1 MSWPM
6 HRVTKFQAV
15 MKRINKA
22 KASDIMVLIMDLKA
36 LKIVNPLAVSIAI
49 RHIIS
54 RRRQTLL
61 SVLAVALA
69 VGISVIFTSLVNG
82 QQQILTG
89 LVEEKLPHVT
99 VEPKQGDD
107 FIHLYK
113 SLLDRIASLPGIKS
127 YAASLS
133 TAATLSR
140 KDKTKNALLKGSN
153 PIDIDKIYKIDD
165 SMIQGDFGSI
175 QQARNAVIGQTLAAS
190 LDLKLGDKV
199 AATFPRAHGTE
210 LTVTGIFNTGTPL
223 DDLVVFVSM
232 DTARNFR
239 DEGDVI
245 NAVEI
250 SLQDISQA
258 QSLAGL
264 ISTWGYNA
272 MSWQEKNPEIM
283 QAINIGGFWTRFS
296 VLLFMVVA
304 FFGVASIMNL
314 LVVEKTGEIGMLMAM
329 GARISDIRDIFL
341 VESALLGLIGA
352 AVGSALGLAGV
363 LILGKVP
370 FEIAAGGR
378 DITTLPL
385 ILNPWDIIFLI
396 FFVVALSI
404 VAALYPAR
412 NASRID
418 PVIALRGG

>member
-1 MSWPM
+1 M
-6 HRVTKFQAV
+6 HRVTKFSV
-15 MKRINKA
+15 EMKRINKA
-22 KASDIMVLIMDLKA
+22 KALDIMVLIMDLKTP
-36 LKIVNPLAVSIAI
+36 KIINPLAVSIAI

-69 VGISVIFTSLVNG
+69 VSISVIFTSLVNG

-140 KDKTKNALLKGSN
+140 KDKTKNALLKGAN
-153 PIDIDKIYKIDD
+153 PLDIDKIYKIAG
-165 SMIQGDFGSI
+165 SMVQGDFGSI
-175 QQARNAVIGQTLAAS
+175 QQARNAVIGETLAES

-199 AATFPRAHGTE
+199 VATFPRTRGTE

-250 SLQDISQA
+250 SLLDIRQA

-272 MSWQEKNPEIM
+272 ISWQEKNPEIM

-314 LVVEKTGEIGMLMAM
+314 LVVEKTREIGMLMAM
-329 GARISDIRDIFL
+329 GARRSDIRDIFL

-378 DITTLPL
+378 EITTLPL
-385 ILNPWDIIFLI
+385 ILNPWDIFLLI

>member
-1 MSWPM
+1 
-6 HRVTKFQAV
+6 

-22 KASDIMVLIMDLKA
+22 KASGIMVLIMDLKA

-69 VGISVIFTSLVNG
+69 VSISVIFTSLVNG

-113 SLLDRIASLPGIKS
+113 SLLDRIASLGGIKS

-175 QQARNAVIGQTLAAS
+175 QQARNAVIGQTLAES
-190 LDLKLGDKV
+190 LDLKLGAKV
-199 AATFPRAHGTE
+199 VATFPRARGTE

-223 DDLVVFVSM
+223 DDLVVFVSLE
-232 DTARNFR
+232 TARNFR

-250 SLQDISQA
+250 SLKDISQA
-258 QSLAGL
+258 QSLASL

-272 MSWQEKNPEIM
+272 MSWQDKNPEIM

-314 LVVEKTGEIGMLMAM
+314 LVVEKTKEIGMLMAM
-329 GARISDIRDIFL
+329 GARISDIRNIFL

-385 ILNPWDIIFLI
+385 ILNPWDIILLI

-404 VAALYPAR
+404 VAAFYPAR

>member
-1 MSWPM
+1 M
-6 HRVTKFQAV
+6 
-15 MKRINKA
+15 
-22 KASDIMVLIMDLKA
+22 
-36 LKIVNPLAVSIAI
+36 AVSIAI

-69 VGISVIFTSLVNG
+69 VSISVIFTSLVNG

-89 LVEEKLPHVT
+89 LVEEKLPHIT

-153 PIDIDKIYKIDD
+153 PIDIDRIYKIGDA
-165 SMIQGDFGSI
+165 MTQGDFGSI
-175 QQARNAVIGQTLAAS
+175 QQARNAVIGQTLAES

-199 AATFPRAHGTE
+199 VATFPRSRGAE

-239 DEGDVI
+239 DVGDVI

-250 SLQDISQA
+250 SLLDIRQA

-272 MSWQEKNPEIM
+272 ISWQEKNPEIM

-314 LVVEKTGEIGMLMAM
+314 LVVEKTREIGMLMAM
-329 GARISDIRDIFL
+329 GARRSDIRDIFL

-378 DITTLPL
+378 QITTLPL
-385 ILNPWDIIFLI
+385 ILNPWDIFLLI

>member
-1 MSWPM
+1 MLKMNLQRFLATPD
-6 HRVTKFQAV
+6 KG
-15 MKRINKA
+15 IP
-22 KASDIMVLIMDLKA
+22 IMDLKTHT
-36 LKIVNPLAVSIAI
+36 IVNPLAVSIAI

-69 VGISVIFTSLVNG
+69 VSISVIFTSLVNG

-89 LVEEKLPHVT
+89 LVEEKLPHIT

-127 YAASLS
+127 SAASLS

-153 PIDIDKIYKIDD
+153 PIDIDRIYKIDD
-165 SMIQGDFGSI
+165 AMIQGDFGSI
-175 QQARNAVIGQTLAAS
+175 QQARNAVIGQTLAES

-199 AATFPRAHGTE
+199 VATFPRARGTE
-210 LTVTGIFNTGTPL
+210 LTVTGVFNTGTPL
-223 DDLVVFVSM
+223 DDLAVFVSM

-250 SLQDISQA
+250 SLQDILQA
-258 QSLAGL
+258 QSLAAL

-283 QAINIGGFWTRFS
+283 RAINIGGFWTRFS

-314 LVVEKTGEIGMLMAM
+314 LVVEKTREIGMLMAM
-329 GARISDIRDIFL
+329 GARRSDIRDIFL

-385 ILNPWDIIFLI
+385 ILNPWDIFLLI

-404 VAALYPAR
+404 VSALYPAR
-412 NASRID
+412 KASRID

>member
-1 MSWPM
+1 
-6 HRVTKFQAV
+6 
-15 MKRINKA
+15 
-22 KASDIMVLIMDLKA
+22 
-36 LKIVNPLAVSIAI
+36 
-49 RHIIS
+49 
-54 RRRQTLL
+54 
-61 SVLAVALA
+61 
-69 VGISVIFTSLVNG
+69 
-82 QQQILTG
+82 
-89 LVEEKLPHVT
+89 
-99 VEPKQGDD
+99 
-107 FIHLYK
+107 
-113 SLLDRIASLPGIKS
+113 
-127 YAASLS
+127 
-133 TAATLSR
+133 
-140 KDKTKNALLKGSN
+140 
-153 PIDIDKIYKIDD
+153 
-165 SMIQGDFGSI
+165 
-175 QQARNAVIGQTLAAS
+175 
-190 LDLKLGDKV
+190 
-199 AATFPRAHGTE
+199 

-258 QSLAGL
+258 QSLASL
-264 ISTWGYNA
+264 ISAWGYNA

-314 LVVEKTGEIGMLMAM
+314 LVVEKTREIGMLMAM

-385 ILNPWDIIFLI
+385 ILNPWDIILLI
-396 FFVVALSI
+396 FFVVGLSI

>member
-1 MSWPM
+1 
-6 HRVTKFQAV
+6 
-15 MKRINKA
+15 
-22 KASDIMVLIMDLKA
+22 MVLIMDLKA

-69 VGISVIFTSLVNG
+69 VSISVIFTSLVNG

-89 LVEEKLPHVT
+89 LVEEKLPHIT

-127 YAASLS
+127 SAASLS

-153 PIDIDKIYKIDD
+153 PIDIDRIYKIDD
-165 SMIQGDFGSI
+165 AMIQGDFGSI
-175 QQARNAVIGQTLAAS
+175 QQARNAVIGQTLAES

-199 AATFPRAHGTE
+199 VATFPRARGTE
-210 LTVTGIFNTGTPL
+210 LTVTGVFNTGTPL
-223 DDLVVFVSM
+223 DDLAVFVSM

-250 SLQDISQA
+250 SLQDILQA
-258 QSLAGL
+258 QSLAAL

-283 QAINIGGFWTRFS
+283 RAINIGGFWTRFS

-314 LVVEKTGEIGMLMAM
+314 LVVEKTREIGMLMAM

-385 ILNPWDIIFLI
+385 ILNPWDIFLLI

-404 VAALYPAR
+404 VSALYPAR
-412 NASRID
+412 KASRID

>member
-1 MSWPM
+1 M
-6 HRVTKFQAV
+6 
-15 MKRINKA
+15 
-22 KASDIMVLIMDLKA
+22 
-36 LKIVNPLAVSIAI
+36 AVSIAI

-69 VGISVIFTSLVNG
+69 VSISVIFTSLVNG

-89 LVEEKLPHVT
+89 LVEEKLPHIT

-153 PIDIDKIYKIDD
+153 PIDIDRIYKIDD
-165 SMIQGDFGSI
+165 AMTQGDFGSI
-175 QQARNAVIGQTLAAS
+175 QQARNAVIGQTLAES

-199 AATFPRAHGTE
+199 VATFPRSRGAE

-239 DEGDVI
+239 DVGDVI

-250 SLQDISQA
+250 SLLDIRQA

-272 MSWQEKNPEIM
+272 ISWQEKNPEIM

-314 LVVEKTGEIGMLMAM
+314 LVVEKTREIGMLMAM
-329 GARISDIRDIFL
+329 GARRSDIRDIFL

-378 DITTLPL
+378 QITTLPL
-385 ILNPWDIIFLI
+385 ILNPWDIFLLI

>member
-1 MSWPM
+1 MLKMNLQRFLATPD
-6 HRVTKFQAV
+6 KG
-15 MKRINKA
+15 IP
-22 KASDIMVLIMDLKA
+22 IMDLKTHT
-36 LKIVNPLAVSIAI
+36 IVNPLAVSIAI

-69 VGISVIFTSLVNG
+69 VSISVIFTSLVNG

-89 LVEEKLPHVT
+89 LVEEKLPHIT

-127 YAASLS
+127 SAASLS

-153 PIDIDKIYKIDD
+153 PIDIDRIYKIDD
-165 SMIQGDFGSI
+165 AMIQGDFGSI
-175 QQARNAVIGQTLAAS
+175 QQARNAVIGQTLAES

-199 AATFPRAHGTE
+199 VATFPRARGTE
-210 LTVTGIFNTGTPL
+210 LTVTGVFNTGTPL
-223 DDLVVFVSM
+223 DDLAVFVSM

-250 SLQDISQA
+250 SLQDILQA
-258 QSLAGL
+258 QSLAAL

-283 QAINIGGFWTRFS
+283 RAINIGGFWTRFS

-314 LVVEKTGEIGMLMAM
+314 LVVEKTREIGMLMAM

-378 DITTLPL
+378 DIATLPL
-385 ILNPWDIIFLI
+385 ILNPWDIFLLI

-404 VAALYPAR
+404 VSALYPAR
-412 NASRID
+412 KASRID

>member
-1 MSWPM
+1 M
-6 HRVTKFQAV
+6 HRATKFPAE
-15 MKRINKA
+15 MKRINNI
-22 KASDIMVLIMDLKA
+22 KASDILVLKMDLKIP
-36 LKIVNPLAVSIAI
+36 KIINPLAVSIAI

-69 VGISVIFTSLVNG
+69 VSISVIFTSLVNG

-99 VEPKQGDD
+99 VQPKQGDD

-153 PIDIDKIYKIDD
+153 PIDIDRIYKIDD

-175 QQARNAVIGQTLAAS
+175 EQAKNAVIGETLAES

-199 AATFPRAHGTE
+199 VATFPRARGTE
-210 LTVTGIFNTGTPL
+210 LTVTGIFSTGTPL
-223 DDLVVFVSM
+223 DDLVVFVSL

-239 DEGDVI
+239 DVGDVI

-250 SLQDISQA
+250 TLLDIRQA
-258 QSLAGL
+258 QSIASL

-272 MSWQEKNPEIM
+272 ISWQEKNPEIM

-314 LVVEKTGEIGMLMAM
+314 LVVEKTREIGMLMAM
-329 GARISDIRDIFL
+329 GARRSDIRGIFL

-363 LILGKVP
+363 LLLGKVP

-378 DITTLPL
+378 EITTLPL
-385 ILNPWDIIFLI
+385 ILNPWDIFFLI

>member
-1 MSWPM
+1 M
-6 HRVTKFQAV
+6 A
-15 MKRINKA
+15 
-22 KASDIMVLIMDLKA
+22 LIMDLKTP
-36 LKIVNPLAVSIAI
+36 KIVNPLAVSIAI

-69 VGISVIFTSLVNG
+69 VSISVIFTSLVNG

-113 SLLDRIASLPGIKS
+113 GLLDRIASLPGIKS

-153 PIDIDKIYKIDD
+153 PIDIDRIYQIDD
-165 SMIQGDFGSI
+165 AMTQGDFGSI
-175 QQARNAVIGQTLAAS
+175 QQSRNAVIGLTLAES

-199 AATFPRAHGTE
+199 VATFPRTRGTE

-223 DDLVVFVSM
+223 DDLVVFVSL
-232 DTARNFR
+232 DTARNFQ
-239 DEGDVI
+239 DVGDVI

-250 SLQDISQA
+250 SLLDIRQA

-272 MSWQEKNPEIM
+272 ISWQEKNPEIM
-283 QAINIGGFWTRFS
+283 RAINIGGFWTRFS

-314 LVVEKTGEIGMLMAM
+314 LVVEKTREIGMLMAM
-329 GARISDIRDIFL
+329 GARRSDIRDIFL

-363 LILGKVP
+363 LTLGKVP

-378 DITTLPL
+378 EITTLPL
-385 ILNPWDIIFLI
+385 ILNPWDIFLLI

>member
-1 MSWPM
+1 M
-6 HRVTKFQAV
+6 
-15 MKRINKA
+15 
-22 KASDIMVLIMDLKA
+22 MVLIMDLKTP
-36 LKIVNPLAVSIAI
+36 KIVNPLAVSIAI

-69 VGISVIFTSLVNG
+69 VSISVIFTSLVNG

-89 LVEEKLPHVT
+89 LVEEKLPHIT

-127 YAASLS
+127 SAASLS

-175 QQARNAVIGQTLAAS
+175 QQARNAVIGQTLAES

-199 AATFPRAHGTE
+199 VATFPRARGTE
-210 LTVTGIFNTGTPL
+210 LTVTGVFNTGTPL
-223 DDLVVFVSM
+223 DDLAVFVSM

-250 SLQDISQA
+250 SLQDILQA
-258 QSLAGL
+258 QSLAAL

-283 QAINIGGFWTRFS
+283 RAINIGGFWTRFS

-314 LVVEKTGEIGMLMAM
+314 LVVEKTREIGMLMAM
-329 GARISDIRDIFL
+329 GARRSDIRDIFL

-385 ILNPWDIIFLI
+385 ILNPWDIFLLI

-404 VAALYPAR
+404 VSALYPAR
-412 NASRID
+412 KASRID

>member
-1 MSWPM
+1 
-6 HRVTKFQAV
+6 
-15 MKRINKA
+15 
-22 KASDIMVLIMDLKA
+22 MVLIMDLKA
-36 LKIVNPLAVSIAI
+36 PKIVNPLAVSIAI

-69 VGISVIFTSLVNG
+69 VSISVIFTSLVNG

-165 SMIQGDFGSI
+165 AMMQGDFGSI
-175 QQARNAVIGQTLAAS
+175 QQARNAVIGQTLAES

-199 AATFPRAHGTE
+199 AATFPRARGTE

-223 DDLVVFVSM
+223 DDLVVFVSLE
-232 DTARNFR
+232 TARNFR

-314 LVVEKTGEIGMLMAM
+314 LVVEKTREIGMLMAM
-329 GARISDIRDIFL
+329 GARRSDIRDIFL

-352 AVGSALGLAGV
+352 AVGSTLGLAGV

-378 DITTLPL
+378 EITTLPL
-385 ILNPWDIIFLI
+385 ILNPWDIFLLI

>member
-1 MSWPM
+1 
-6 HRVTKFQAV
+6 
-15 MKRINKA
+15 
-22 KASDIMVLIMDLKA
+22 
-36 LKIVNPLAVSIAI
+36 VS
-49 RHIIS
+49 
-54 RRRQTLL
+54 
-61 SVLAVALA
+61 
-69 VGISVIFTSLVNG
+69 ISVIFTSLVNG

-127 YAASLS
+127 YAPSLS

-153 PIDIDKIYKIDD
+153 PLDIDKIYKIGD
-165 SMIQGDFGSI
+165 SMVQGDFGSI
-175 QQARNAVIGQTLAAS
+175 QQARNAVIGQTLAES

-199 AATFPRAHGTE
+199 VATFPRARGME

-223 DDLVVFVSM
+223 DELGVFVSLE
-232 DTARNFR
+232 TARNFR

-250 SLQDISQA
+250 SLQDIRQA
-258 QSLAGL
+258 ESLASL
-264 ISTWGYNA
+264 ISSWGYNSL
-272 MSWQEKNPEIM
+272 SWQEKNPEIM
-283 QAINIGGFWTRFS
+283 RAINIGGFWTRFS

-314 LVVEKTGEIGMLMAM
+314 LVVEKTREIGMLMAM
-329 GARISDIRDIFL
+329 GARRSDIRDIFL

-378 DITTLPL
+378 EITTLPL
-385 ILNPWDIIFLI
+385 ILNPWDIFLLI

-412 NASRID
+412 NASQTD

>member
-1 MSWPM
+1 
-6 HRVTKFQAV
+6 
-15 MKRINKA
+15 
-22 KASDIMVLIMDLKA
+22 MDLKA

-69 VGISVIFTSLVNG
+69 VSISVIFTSLVNG

-175 QQARNAVIGQTLAAS
+175 QQARNAVIGQTLAES

-199 AATFPRAHGTE
+199 AATFPRSRGTE
-210 LTVTGIFNTGTPL
+210 LTVTGIFNTGTPM
-223 DDLVVFVSM
+223 DDLVVFVSLE
-232 DTARNFR
+232 TARNFR

-314 LVVEKTGEIGMLMAM
+314 LVVEKTREIGMLMAM

-385 ILNPWDIIFLI
+385 ILNPWDIILLI

>member
-1 MSWPM
+1 
-6 HRVTKFQAV
+6 
-15 MKRINKA
+15 
-22 KASDIMVLIMDLKA
+22 AS
-36 LKIVNPLAVSIAI
+36 
-49 RHIIS
+49 
-54 RRRQTLL
+54 LL
-61 SVLAVALA
+61 
-69 VGISVIFTSLVNG
+69 NG

-89 LVEEKLPHVT
+89 LVEEKLPHIT
-99 VEPKQGDD
+99 IEPRLGED
-107 FIHLYK
+107 FIHLHK
-113 SLLDRIASLPGIKS
+113 SLLDRIALLPGVNSIAS
-127 YAASLS
+127 SLS
-133 TAATLSR
+133 ASATLNH
-140 KDKTKNALLKGSN
+140 KDKTKNARLVGAN
-153 PIDIDKIYKIDD
+153 PLQIDRIYKIDE
-165 SMIQGDFGSI
+165 SMVQGDLGSI
-175 QQARNAVIGQTLAAS
+175 QQAQNAVMGETLAGS

-199 AATFPRAHGTE
+199 VATFPKAHTME
-210 LTVTGIFNTGTPL
+210 LKVTGIFNTGTPL
-223 DDLVVFVSM
+223 DELAVYVSM
-232 DTARNFR
+232 KAARNFR

-250 SLQDISQA
+250 SLLDIRQA
-258 QSLAGL
+258 QSLADL

-272 MSWQEKNPEIM
+272 ISWQEKNPEIM
-283 QAINIGGFWTRFS
+283 RAINIGGFWTRFS

-314 LVVEKTGEIGMLMAM
+314 LVVEKTREIGMLMAM
-329 GARISDIRDIFL
+329 GARRSDIRDIFL

-352 AVGSALGLAGV
+352 AVGSAFGLAGV

-378 DITTLPL
+378 EITTLPL
-385 ILNPWDIIFLI
+385 ILNPWDILLLV